1 VDEMSETPVEESGDE
16 ERDVLAG
23 DGGGSSSLGSIATGA
38 ADGLQPGMRVFHQK
52 FGYGRVVAAESGK
65 LEVEFEHGGLKH
77 VMETFV
83 EKA

>member
-1 VDEMSETPVEESGDE
+1 VIESPAW
-16 ERDVLAG
+16 DVPARPAKE
-23 DGGGSSSLGSIATGA
+23 GSFSRG
-38 ADGLQPGMRVFHQK
+38 QRVFHQK